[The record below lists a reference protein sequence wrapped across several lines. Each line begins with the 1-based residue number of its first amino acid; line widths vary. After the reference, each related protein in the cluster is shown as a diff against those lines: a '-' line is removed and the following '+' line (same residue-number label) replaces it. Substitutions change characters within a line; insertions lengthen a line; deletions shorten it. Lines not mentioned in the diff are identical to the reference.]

1 MFWNEVSRNDRVSA
15 DRSTLS
21 VITFRLLGSVDA
33 FIHYGNL
40 STELLCF
47 SKPHVVF
54 KGFNNKCYFAYRL
67 LFIRH
72 FKYAEEEQNRS
83 NILMHLYLWCGIQ
96 AGMRKTMNKKMN
108 QMMLY
113 SLRCTGLTNPY
124 MLETVVAAV
133 VQWSSRSFSS
143 ACPICSLL
151 SGNRTSLKRFNPGL
165 NVIKAG
171 APQRW
176 SNHYFIPIRRPTKS
190 ILMAVKRAL
199 WLAVS
204 IFKMRDYRQS

>member
-1 MFWNEVSRNDRVSA
+1 MNEVSRNDRVSA

-54 KGFNNKCYFAYRL
+54 VESKNKGFNNKCYFAYRL

-83 NILMHLYLWCGIQ
+83 NILMHLYL
-96 AGMRKTMNKKMN
+96 
-108 QMMLY
+108 
-113 SLRCTGLTNPY
+113 
-124 MLETVVAAV
+124 
-133 VQWSSRSFSS
+133 
-143 ACPICSLL
+143 
-151 SGNRTSLKRFNPGL
+151 
-165 NVIKAG
+165 
-171 APQRW
+171 
-176 SNHYFIPIRRPTKS
+176 
-190 ILMAVKRAL
+190 
-199 WLAVS
+199 
-204 IFKMRDYRQS
+204 